1 MEYVQR
7 ADLEKV
13 FDRIEMLEDEIDRMQ
28 KQVDFMEDLLKRRNI
43 DVPLLEP
50 ADSA

>member
-1 MEYVQR
+1 MR
-7 ADLEKV
+7 
-13 FDRIEMLEDEIDRMQ
+13 

-43 DVPLLEP
+43 DVPLLES